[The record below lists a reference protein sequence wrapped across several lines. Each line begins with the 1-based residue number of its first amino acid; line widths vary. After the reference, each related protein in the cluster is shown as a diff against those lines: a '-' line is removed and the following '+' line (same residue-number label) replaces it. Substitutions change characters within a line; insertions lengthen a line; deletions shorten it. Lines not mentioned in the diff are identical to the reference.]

1 MLSSQLR
8 KIRIILSVL
17 KSTYNA
23 TYVIYKLRVWGLG
36 NYAGIPQRLR
46 ALRFLFLLILL
57 VLLDSWRL
65 NLFFLIFFFFRLVIL
80 VSLKC
85 WLSQLNGLFLSIEE
99 CCSGFFLQN
108 ILLILIIFPSKL
120 RFYLGY
126 KIL

>member
-57 VLLDSWRL
+57 DSLRL
-65 NLFFLIFFFFRLVIL
+65 NLFFLIFFFFNLVIL

-85 WLSQLNGLFLSIEE
+85 
-99 CCSGFFLQN
+99 
-108 ILLILIIFPSKL
+108 
-120 RFYLGY
+120 
-126 KIL
+126 